1 MPPEELHTLSLIKPL
16 VDKRDVGI
24 CHVQLPL

>member
-16 VDKRDVGI
+16 IDKRDVGI
-24 CHVQLPL
+24 GHI